1 MSIHG
6 TEALAGLQ
14 LLVAVAR
21 ADSAIT
27 TNERSVIVGALE
39 DANLPRGITTERL
52 LESTGDVDAL
62 IAQIQSQSARD
73 VARDA
78 CLTMANATRVCPP
91 NQQAILDKIEKGW
104 AVRPENEELLAGV
117 VADAACD
124 LVRLTPLGRDDAA
137 RPVSRAVGFRPMAVV
152 PGDA

>member
-1 MSIHG
+1 MSIRG

-14 LLVAVAR
+14 LLVAVAT
-21 ADSAIT
+21 ADSALT
-27 TNERSVIVGALE
+27 TDERSVIVDALE

-52 LESTGDVDAL
+52 LESTCDVDAL

-104 AVRPENEELLAGV
+104 AVRPENEETLAGV
-117 VADAACD
+117 VADAAREI
-124 LVRLTPLGRDDAA
+124 VRLTPLDDAGA
-137 RPVSRAVGFRPMAVV
+137 SRPNSRPVGFRPMAVV
-152 PGDA
+152 RRDA